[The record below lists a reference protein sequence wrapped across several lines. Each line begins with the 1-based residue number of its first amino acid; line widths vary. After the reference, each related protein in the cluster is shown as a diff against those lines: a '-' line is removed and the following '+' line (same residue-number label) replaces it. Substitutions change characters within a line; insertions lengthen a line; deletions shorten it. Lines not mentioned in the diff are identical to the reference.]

1 MRDPYTVLG
10 VDRNASDEDIKK
22 AYRELVR
29 KYHPDRY
36 RETEL
41 AELANEKMAEINAA
55 YDEIQK
61 LRAENSSYGGGS
73 AGSTSSGGGGSYGQ
87 GSGSYGQSGGSYAD
101 YLGQA
106 ESLFEQGR
114 IAECLQ
120 LLLWIPTEGRSA
132 HWHFLYGCVQVRLG
146 NYVDAGRHFDEAC
159 RMDPYNNRYSEA
171 RDALRDRGTARQ
183 WDSSDEACNTG
194 CGGGDCCSDCLRFL
208 CCIRC
213 CC

>member
-1 MRDPYTVLG
+1 MKDPYTVLG
-10 VDRNASDEDIKK
+10 VDRSASDEDIKK

-36 RETEL
+36 QDSEL

-61 LRAENSSYGGGS
+61 LRAENSYSGGQAGTASS
-73 AGSTSSGGGGSYGQ
+73 AGGGSYGQ
-87 GSGSYGQSGGSYAD
+87 SSGSYAE

-106 ESLFEQGR
+106 ESLLEQGR

-120 LLLWIPTEGRSA
+120 ILLWIPTEGRSA
-132 HWHFLYGCVQVRLG
+132 HWYFLYGCVQVRLG
-146 NYVDAGRHFDEAC
+146 NYVEAGRHFDEAC
-159 RMDPYNNRYSEA
+159 RLDPYNNRYSEA
-171 RDALRDRGTARQ
+171 RDALRDRGSARQ
-183 WDSSDEACNTG
+183 WDSSSEDSCNTG
-194 CGGGDCCSDCLRFL
+194 CGGDCCSDFLRLL